1 MLNRAYFCL
10 LEVSSACLGTFVH
23 LCCAQMQGLA
33 MLRWW
38 WQLAMVGT
46 VPMNSFF
53 LVVNLTNKGRLRR
66 AMRCWKWA
74 VVDAAMQQKQLK
86 QLTVVFMQQTVI
98 RVLATWREA
107 NISYWHMRCH
117 QVLRVLQERHRLVS
131 SELQLSSV
139 NESCPWL
146 RMLPSAIERPMQS
159 TSSQRDYEVRS
170 ECHANHPRRLCFIC
184 QDGFTIGIKWSRF
197 HATTSHC

>member
-10 LEVSSACLGTFVH
+10 LEVSSACSCGTFVQ

-46 VPMNSFF
+46 VSMNSFF
-53 LVVNLTNKGRLRR
+53 LVVNSTNKGRLGR
-66 AMRCWKWA
+66 AMRCWKRA
-74 VVDAAMQQKQLK
+74 VVDAAMQQKQLR
-86 QLTVVFMQQTVI
+86 QLTVVFMQQTIV
-98 RVLATWREA
+98 RLLATWREA

-117 QVLRVLQERHRLVS
+117 QVLRVLQERYRLVR

-139 NESCPWL
+139 NESCRLL
-146 RMLPSAIERPMQS
+146 RMLPSTIERPMQS

-170 ECHANHPRRLCFIC
+170 ECHANHP
-184 QDGFTIGIKWSRF
+184 S
-197 HATTSHC
+197 